1 MSLQGKLVA
10 DASITLLRGR
20 WGHMVIEEKGTI
32 NPSKSWAWAQK
43 HKGKAVGLE
52 DKGIGAIKHLVPLL
66 ENKL

>member
-1 MSLQGKLVA
+1 
-10 DASITLLRGR
+10 
-20 WGHMVIEEKGTI
+20 MVIEEKGTI